1 MHNDPRASTTC
12 TLNKKISG
20 GQRRS
25 KRKSSVQYLAGTFSV
40 RCVCGAR
47 WFAISTILKFRAS
60 TLTGRS
66 YIDIYILTFCN
77 PAKGSDFSGRGD
89 IMLSSL
95 IMSTVISI
103 GMLATGHFFLV
114 LGITHYH
121 YRYLAW
127 VSIPWCAAGVAL
139 TSICGYAVT
148 RDIAHIQV
156 SSHTIYVY
164 FVMLCA
170 GTVFLAL
177 AAQIIKKK
185 KEVM

>member
-1 MHNDPRASTTC
+1 
-12 TLNKKISG
+12 
-20 GQRRS
+20 
-25 KRKSSVQYLAGTFSV
+25 
-40 RCVCGAR
+40 
-47 WFAISTILKFRAS
+47 
-60 TLTGRS
+60 
-66 YIDIYILTFCN
+66 
-77 PAKGSDFSGRGD
+77 
-89 IMLSSL
+89 MLSSL

-177 AAQIIKKK
+177 AAQRIKKK